1 MTTETLS
8 FGADVSRLLDIVAH
22 ALYSNRDVF
31 LRELVSNAADA
42 CDRLRYESI
51 TKPYLSVDDPALKI
65 RIYRDPPSRVLTVV
79 DNGIGMDREELI
91 KNLGTIAWSGT
102 AAVMEQL
109 GQSASAQ
116 DKLSLI
122 GQFGVGFYASFMV
135 STKVQVVS
143 RKAGEDQTWVWES
156 DGKTGF
162 TVREASADESR
173 QLIASR
179 GTAINM
185 TIDDNSSEYL
195 LEEKLRQV
203 IVQYSDHIDV
213 PIYQG
218 RGDGTD
224 ADNGAAQIP
233 VNKASALWMRPK
245 NDINEEQYIEFYHHI
260 GHGMDKPMMT
270 SHWRAEGKIEFTALL
285 FVPTLRPWDLYDPS
299 RKNATRLYVKRV
311 FITDQCDGLMYPWLR
326 FMRGVI
332 DTEDLPLNISRE
344 MLQHNPVIQK
354 IRTSVAKRILGDFD
368 RLAQDNPVQYGAF
381 WGQFGAVLKE
391 GLYDAPEH
399 RLDLL
404 KVVRFYSTEADGGLV
419 SLADYASRM
428 KPGQEYIYYISGEN
442 IDNLRNSPQI
452 EGFKARGIE
461 VLLFTDT
468 IDDFWLQSV
477 LDYEGKAFK
486 SVTKGDV
493 NLSKFSSADKNDLQG
508 DKSHE
513 PAQNESLRRLLA
525 IVQETL
531 KEDIGEVRYSHRL
544 TSSPACLVAADN
556 EVDLRMERVLRVHQK
571 YDTPSKRVLEINPD
585 HALIKQMATLAQAG
599 GTGEEMADAAH
610 LLLDQAR
617 IIQGEPIPDPTDFA
631 RRLSYFME
639 KSLAA

>member
-8 FGADVSRLLDIVAH
+8 FGTDVSRLLDIVAH

-31 LRELVSNAADA
+31 LRELISNAADA
-42 CDRLRYESI
+42 CDRLRYEAL
-51 TKPYLSVDDPALKI
+51 TKPELTKKDTEFRI
-65 RIYRDPPSRVLTVV
+65 RIYRDAPSRVLTVV
-79 DNGIGMDREELI
+79 DNGIGMNREDLI
-91 KNLGTIAWSGT
+91 KNLGTIAWSGS
-102 AAVMEQL
+102 AAVMDEL
-109 GQSASAQ
+109 SKASTP
-116 DKLSLI
+116 DKMSLI

-135 STKVQVVS
+135 SLNVKVVS
-143 RKAGEDQTWVWES
+143 RKAGDSQTWVWES

-162 TVREASADESR
+162 TVREAATDEAKI
-173 QLIASR
+173 LLTDR
-179 GTAINM
+179 GTAINLK
-185 TIDDNSSEYL
+185 IDDDSSEFL
-195 LEEKLRQV
+195 LTEKLRLV
-203 IVQYSDHIDV
+203 IVEYSDHISV
-213 PIYQG
+213 PIFLG

-224 ADNGAAQIP
+224 DDNNAAKIQ

-245 NDINEEQYIEFYHHI
+245 NEITEEQYNEFYHHI

-270 SHWRAEGKIEFTALL
+270 SHWRAEGKIEYTALL

-311 FITDQCDGLMYPWLR
+311 FITDDCDGLMYPWLR

-332 DTEDLPLNISRE
+332 DSEDLPLNISRE

-354 IRTSVAKRILGDFD
+354 IRTGVAKRILSDLDKSSRDDPMQF
-368 RLAQDNPVQYGAF
+368 ASF
-381 WGQFGAVLKE
+381 WGQFGPVIKE

-399 RLDLL
+399 RVDML
-404 KVVRFYSTEADGGLV
+404 KIARFFSTEKGNDLV
-419 SLADYASRM
+419 SLADYVSRM
-428 KPGQEYIYYISGEN
+428 KPGQEHIYYISGEN
-442 IDNLRNSPQI
+442 IENLRNSPQV

-468 IDDFWLQSV
+468 IDDFWLQTV
-477 LDYEGKAFK
+477 QDFDNKPFR

-493 NLSKFSSADKNDLQG
+493 DLAKFGDAKDADNK
-508 DKSHE
+508 DKKHENIEQSDSH
-513 PAQNESLRRLLA
+513 RRLLA
-525 IVQETL
+525 IIQETL

-544 TSSPACLVAADN
+544 TSSPACLVAAEG

-571 YDTPSKRVLEINPD
+571 YTPETKRVLEVNPD
-585 HALIKQMATLAQAG
+585 HALIIRMATLAQQG
-599 GTGEEMADAAH
+599 GTGTEMADAAY

-617 IIQGEPIPDPTDFA
+617 IIQGEPVPDPADFA
-631 RRLSYFME
+631 RRLAYFME